1 MGEKSATPLPW
12 KGYQK
17 IGFRFALIFFI
28 LFIILL
34 DWSAI
39 PIFSYLYYYGN
50 LSTILDSIISWVGKD
65 LFHISYVIVS
75 PYDAEHN
82 DRTYVYILYFT
93 MAMSAIFGT
102 IVWSLADRKRQDY
115 NLLYYWLTVIIRYY
129 LAFTMFLFGLYKFF
143 KLQFP
148 DLGFYSLT
156 ERVGDMSPMHLAW
169 AFFGY
174 SYGYNVFMG
183 IAECAGLLLLFRRT
197 TTIGAILTMAAL
209 ANVIAVNY
217 SFDVHAKMYPT
228 ILFIMAL
235 FLLLRDAERIAQ
247 FFFTSK
253 AISLPVIKA
262 PVFQKQ
268 WMRVSKSVLKIVVIG
283 YFLIS
288 HVINNIGYKEYEEE
302 RIKAISE
309 YSGIYDVDSFI
320 VNKDTLPMENPL
332 RWQQLIVGD
341 RMLDAVRFEGD
352 SIAFASV
359 AIDQKRII
367 VSGSLTGLSRDMQ
380 EIYNELGPSDNTYY
394 KMDSILVARQK
405 VSSFNF
411 ELSDSSM
418 LYLQGT
424 IKNDSVYITAKRRRI
439 DINDFRLM
447 KGRFHWINEATN
459 IY

>member
-1 MGEKSATPLPW
+1 MGKQSTKPSPW

-39 PIFSYLYYYGN
+39 PIFSYLYYYGH
-50 LSTILDSIISWVGKD
+50 LSILLDNIISWVGKD
-65 LFHISYVIVS
+65 VFHISYVIVS

-93 MAMSAIFGT
+93 IAMLAVFGT
-102 IVWSLADRKRQDY
+102 IIWSLADRKRQNY
-115 NLLYYWLTVIIRYY
+115 NLLYYWFTVIIRYY

-148 DLGFYSLT
+148 DLGFYTLT

-174 SYGYNVFMG
+174 SYSYNVFMG

-197 TTIGAILTMAAL
+197 TTIGALLTMAAL

-217 SFDVHAKMYPT
+217 SFDVHAKLYPT

-235 FLLLRDAERIAQ
+235 FLLLRDAKPIIQ
-247 FFFTSK
+247 FFFTGK

-268 WMRVSKSVLKIVVIG
+268 WMRVSKTVLKIVVIG

-288 HVINNIGYKEYEEE
+288 HSTNNFGYKKYEEE

-309 YSGIYDVDSFI
+309 YSGIYDVELFI
-320 VNKDTLPMENPL
+320 VNNDTMPIENPL
-332 RWQQLIVGD
+332 RWQQLIIGD
-341 RMLDAVRFEGD
+341 RMRDAVRFGGD

-359 AIDQKRII
+359 DIDEKKLI
-367 VSGSLTGLSRDMQ
+367 VSGDPTVLYTNMQ
-380 EIYNELGPSDNTYY
+380 EIYNELGPTDNTYY
-394 KMDSILVARQK
+394 KMDSILVARQM

-411 ELSDSSM
+411 ELSDSFM
-418 LYLQGT
+418 LKLKGT
-424 IKNDSVYITAKRRRI
+424 IKNDSVYVTATRRQI
-439 DINDFRLM
+439 DINEFRLM
-447 KGRFHWINEATN
+447 KSRFHWINEATY